1 MSRPLERALGGV
13 REPNGRQP
21 LPVGTGRTNRS
32 TLDMTTPSPRRPR
45 RTEHELFAE
54 YRASK
59 SRSVRNELVGRYE
72 HVAHRCAMRFT
83 GRGEAADDL
92 KQVALIG
99 LLKSVE
105 RFDPAM
111 GVAFESYATPTIVG
125 EIKRHFRDKTWRVSV
140 PRRLKELR
148 TGVFA
153 AIDELEQRLERS
165 PTPDEVAELIGVDRE
180 TVLETLLANQV
191 YRSSSLDAS
200 REASGDA
207 LESLLCD
214 PESSS
219 DRSDH
224 RLEAIAAV
232 RTLGERDRRIIY
244 WRFFEECTQAEIG
257 DRLGVGQVQVSRLL
271 KAALSRLREQ
281 CGRVDPDLLAVA
293 LRDDDPL
300 VVSGSDHG

>member
-1 MSRPLERALGGV
+1 
-13 REPNGRQP
+13 
-21 LPVGTGRTNRS
+21 
-32 TLDMTTPSPRRPR
+32 MTKPHR
-45 RTEHELFAE
+45 RTRLTEQELFRE
-54 YRASK
+54 YRASR

-92 KQVALIG
+92 RQVALIG

-111 GVAFESYATPTIVG
+111 GVAFESYATPTIAG

-148 TGVFA
+148 ARVFA

-165 PTPDEVAELIGVDRE
+165 PTPDEVAALVGIDRE
-180 TVLETLLANQV
+180 AVLETLLANQV

-207 LESLLCD
+207 IEALLTD
-214 PESSS
+214 PASTSE
-219 DRSDH
+219 RADH
-224 RLEAIAAV
+224 RLEAFAAV

-244 WRFFEECTQAEIG
+244 WRFFEECTQSEIG
-257 DRLGVGQVQVSRLL
+257 ERLGVGQVQVSRLL
-271 KAALSRLREQ
+271 KSALGRLRDQYGDVEPDVLVAAL
-281 CGRVDPDLLAVA
+281 RV
-293 LRDDDPL
+293 DDPL
-300 VVSGSDHG
+300 VASGQERR